1 MKSLIQESYLDMRK
15 IRIFLYLHSLCAAV
29 MLAALPLSAQQPQAA
44 LSFQAANG
52 QSTFHIGERIP
63 IKLTFVSSNDTDYL
77 IAPLVRGRGDEFDCN
92 RFEVVS
98 PAAGWSDPLEMYF
111 KQDLIRTGHG
121 WSWPPLNRS
130 KPVEAWLDLNEWI
143 RFDQPGDYTIKVTS
157 FCVCKVQGA
166 VSYSLSKTIK
176 LQIVPATPEW
186 QNEKFKSI
194 QPNLDLLDQP
204 APQAQPGESSQSQW
218 ERRGELFESAR
229 ADLKYLATPAAIDE
243 MTYRLRDEKYNFADQ
258 CSTGL
263 MGLPPTMRE
272 TAIASM
278 NKRIEENDFPIT
290 QWFFSTLSF
299 LHVTPG
305 SEKESIRKQR
315 EAINPVIWSAIFS
328 AVTKKEPAARAKTVQ
343 TLLGYGRNISTPEVK
358 QQMASLLKLSF
369 LDLDS
374 RSQTDD
380 LRNEWDRLR
389 SPEFLPILEA
399 LARLPVQSDSDLVYD
414 RQQLKGL
421 ALKRWYELDPEGAH
435 REIVAQIG
443 SASPSLAA
451 QSIAFLPEEQ
461 FPQFEPIWA
470 QALLDTTSQL
480 RQRAL
485 GSLLVRFGTGG
496 VTNQMIAKLGEKSN
510 YPCDAHIVALA
521 YMVRSDPNLARQ
533 KLKQEFPGKCSGQ
546 LLRFISELT
555 TAPVLN
561 DQAVE
566 NLDSTEPETVRDAL
580 QYLASYGRKEDEAPL
595 WRRYVEWTSAYEG
608 KAVLLDRRGNDW
620 YKTFDNSI
628 IGEELG
634 DALIRGQGWF
644 ADPDLIARVL
654 KQCVGESMCKQL
666 KSDADSAV
674 APYRLNIPDLT
685 LPTLGMPADSI
696 GVAQYETRSLK
707 LFEAKISQFPPG
719 SMFVVGRWYRPSNSD
734 ERTLEAEV
742 RTILERHG
750 MSLEISQ
757 D

>member
-1 MKSLIQESYLDMRK
+1 LIQESYLDMSK
-15 IRIFLYLHSLCAAV
+15 TRIFLYLHSLCVAL
-29 MLAALPLSAQQPQAA
+29 MLAALPLDAQQDQAA
-44 LSFQAANG
+44 LSLQVTNG

-63 IKLTFVSSNDTDYL
+63 LKLTFSSPNDTDYL

-121 WSWPPLNRS
+121 WSWPPLQKS
-130 KPVEAWLDLNEWI
+130 KPVEASLDLNEWI

-157 FCVCKVQGA
+157 FCVSKVQDA
-166 VSYSLSKTIK
+166 ERYSLSKTIK
-176 LQIVPATPEW
+176 LQIVPATREW
-186 QNEKFKSI
+186 QNEKLKSI

-204 APQAQPGESSQSQW
+204 AQQAQPGESSQSQW
-218 ERRGELFESAR
+218 ERRGDLFESAK

-258 CSTGL
+258 CSMGL

-278 NKRIEENDFPIT
+278 NNRIEEPDFPIT

-305 SEKESIRKQR
+305 SDKESIRKQR
-315 EAINPVIWSAIFS
+315 EAINPIIWSAIFS
-328 AVTKKEPAARAKTVQ
+328 AVAKKEPVARAETVQ
-343 TLLGYGRNISTPEVK
+343 TLLGYGRNISTPEVNR
-358 QQMASLLKLSF
+358 QMASLLKLSF

-389 SPEFLPILEA
+389 SPDFLPILQA
-399 LARLPVQSDSDLVYD
+399 LARLPVQSDSDLEVWVYD
-414 RQQLKGL
+414 RQQLKGV

-443 SASPSLAA
+443 SATPSLAA
-451 QSIAFLPEEQ
+451 QTIGFLPEEQ
-461 FPQFEPIWA
+461 FPQFEPLWA

-480 RQRAL
+480 RERAL
-485 GSLLVRFGTGG
+485 GSLLVRFGTGAM
-496 VTNQMIAKLGEKSN
+496 TNQMIAKLGEKSD
-510 YPCDAHIVALA
+510 YPCDPHIVALA
-521 YMVRSDPNLARQ
+521 YLVRFDPNLARER
-533 KLKQEFPGKCSGQ
+533 LKQEFPGECSGQ

-566 NLDSTEPETVRDAL
+566 NLNSTEPETVRDAV
-580 QYLASYGRKEDEAPL
+580 QYLTSYGRKEDEAPL
-595 WRRYVEWTSAYEG
+595 WRRYVEWTEAYGG
-608 KAVLLDRRGNDW
+608 KENLLDHRGND
-620 YKTFDNSI
+620 SI
-628 IGEELG
+628 IGQELG
-634 DALIRGQGWF
+634 SALIRGQGWF
-644 ADPDLIARVL
+644 ADAKLIGRVL
-654 KQCVGESMCKQL
+654 KKCVGESMCKQL
-666 KSDADSAV
+666 KNDAGWAV
-674 APYRLNIPDLT
+674 APYQLNLPDLMM
-685 LPTLGMPADSI
+685 PSVGMAADSI
-696 GVAQYETRSLK
+696 GVAQYGTRSLK

-719 SMFVVGRWYRPSNSD
+719 SKFVLGRWYRPSNSD

-742 RTILERHG
+742 RTILEKHG